1 MDVDAVIKVCL
12 AALHFTSLCPLPVLI
27 IVLLQGQKACND
39 QGTLSQ
45 ATSFVCINP
54 FYAEPLCVSA
64 CIITSLFTTAAA
76 WLVKDSSD
84 EKPREG
90 SNYSS
95 TNTQVCRR
103 SRRHPLCH
111 ILRSIATGRVSE
123 LQLPS
128 IGVSQGASALNRA
141 CKFAAMCFWH

>member
-12 AALHFTSLCPLPVLI
+12 APLLSASLCPLPVLL

-45 ATSFVCINP
+45 SSSFICINP

-76 WLVKDSSD
+76 WLVKDSID
-84 EKPREG
+84 EKPREA

-95 TNTQVCRR
+95 TNTKVCLH

-111 ILRSIATGRVSE
+111 VLRSIATDRVSE

-128 IGVSQGASALNRA
+128 IGLSRGASALKHA
-141 CKFAAMCFWH
+141 CKFAMCFWH